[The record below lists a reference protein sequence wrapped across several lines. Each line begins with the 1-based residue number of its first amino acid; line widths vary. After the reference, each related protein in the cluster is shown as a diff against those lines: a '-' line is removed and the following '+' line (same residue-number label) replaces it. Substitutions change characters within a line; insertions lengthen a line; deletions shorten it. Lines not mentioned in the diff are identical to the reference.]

1 MSKRGTRLNSSLLI
15 PCECG
20 TTSFVSVS
28 RARARE
34 RAREFVFFFLLVAKM
49 RAEADLNEKMGNLE
63 RWFLHV
69 RGTRNESSE
78 TMNATCDYFMLRFM
92 RFCGCFCFATCLKA
106 PPAISSFLFVLPPL
120 VVVSLNSFDEVWKSS
135 RAHLVRLSDA

>member
-15 PCECG
+15 PCEYG
-20 TTSFVSVS
+20 TTSFVSFS
-28 RARARE
+28 RARTRE
-34 RAREFVFFFLLVAKM
+34 RARANSFFFSSSS
-49 RAEADLNEKMGNLE
+49 RNEGGGRPKREMGNWE

-78 TMNATCDYFMLRFM
+78 TMNATSDYFMLRFM
-92 RFCGCFCFATCLKA
+92 RFCGFFCFATCLKA

-120 VVVSLNSFDEVWKSS
+120 SSSSLNSFDEVWKSS